1 MMKQENLAAVK
12 GAYGAFK
19 RGDIPTV
26 LSIMA
31 EDIEWTTPGPKDVVP
46 FVGRFKG
53 RDAVAKFFE
62 ALATH
67 EEIVT
72 FEPHEFIVDG
82 DVVVAGV
89 YYKARVKSTGRI
101 YEGETVHVFRF
112 RNGKVASFREYLD
125 TVQMAAAY
133 KAA

>member
-12 GAYGAFK
+12 GAYEAFK
-19 RGDIPTV
+19 RGDIQTV

-31 EDIEWTTPGPKDVVP
+31 KDIEWTTPGQKDLVP
-46 FVGRFKG
+46 FVGQFKG
-53 RDAVAKFFE
+53 RRAVAKFFN
-62 ALATH
+62 ALAAN
-67 EEIVT
+67 EDVVA

-82 DVVVAGV
+82 NTVVAGV
-89 YYKARVKSTGRI
+89 YYKARVKSTGRT

-112 RNGKVASFREYLD
+112 RNGKVVNFREYLD
-125 TVQMAAAY
+125 TVRMASAY